1 MVLIDFLNK
10 IIPGG
15 GKKQPGGGKQ
25 ILFRASRNILPPPGQ
40 NPVWKL
46 SFHCKLLN
54 LELLNQAKKIS

>member
-15 GKKQPGGGKQ
+15 GKKQPGGQ
-25 ILFRASRNILPPPGQ
+25 THFFRASRNILPPPGQ